1 MTPMRAA
8 AVALLVALALVTGCG
23 GTDIGAGPDS
33 SAGLLKPG
41 ALVYWQTVSDPDS
54 GQWEQA
60 EDLLDKFPDSEQWI
74 AELKKEIAAEG
85 VTWEADVKPALGSV
99 VDLAVYAQVG
109 DSPAVVGLTNPDD
122 KDKLLELVRK
132 LDAKSDEP
140 VVSRVVGDWVALSE
154 SQQAIDAALK
164 HEGGLAL
171 ADDETFK
178 SALEALPDD
187 ALSRVYLDPA
197 RAIELVGE
205 GPERDALDMLG
216 LDGLDFAGAW
226 AKAKEDGAELAL
238 ALRGEG
244 ADRLLGTGEPYASK
258 LLEKVPADAFAFLTS
273 QGGGLQGQLQGVRD
287 NPLFAMGLRELE
299 RETGIDIDEVVALL
313 EGEIAFYVRP
323 AAPLPEF
330 TLLLDA
336 EDAAQSRASVE
347 QILRV
352 AANELGGEVTE
363 DGDVTT
369 GRFDGFTVNVGSI
382 DGLVVVSTS
391 KAGITD
397 LQAAGDKLPDS
408 DRYDAALEAA
418 GAPDQYTGLAYVD
431 LTEVSEL
438 IRSYLGF
445 AGEEDELPPSV
456 SRNQEPLRSLVAYGT
471 EDGTLS
477 TFLAFLEID

>member
-1 MTPMRAA
+1 MRAA

-23 GTDIGAGPDS
+23 GTDVGAGPDS

-60 EDLLDKFPDSEQWI
+60 EDLLDKFPDGERWI

-99 VDLAVYAQVG
+99 VDLAVYPQVG
-109 DSPAVVGLTNPDD
+109 DSPAYVGLTNPDD

-132 LDAKSDEP
+132 LNAKSDAP

-164 HEGGLAL
+164 QEGGQAL
-171 ADDETFK
+171 ADDDTFK

-187 ALSRVYLDPA
+187 ALSRVYVDTA

-238 ALRGEG
+238 AVRGEG
-244 ADRLLGTGEPYASK
+244 ADGLLGTGEPYVSK
-258 LLEKVPADAFAFLTS
+258 LLDKVPEDAFAFLTF
-273 QGGGLQGQLQGVRD
+273 QGEGFAGQLEQLRGT
-287 NPLFAMGLRELE
+287 PWLAMVLRELE
-299 RETGIDIDEVVALL
+299 REAGIDLMELATLLDGEV
-313 EGEIAFYVRP
+313 AFFVRRGVP
-323 AAPLPEF
+323 TAEF
-330 TLLLDA
+330 TLLLDSN
-336 EDAAQSRASVE
+336 DPAAAKRSIEPLLRFVPDTFRITVE
-347 QILRV
+347 TLENI
-352 AANELGGEVTE
+352 
-363 DGDVTT
+363 
-369 GRFDGFTVNVGSI
+369 
-382 DGLVVVSTS
+382 VVVST
-391 KAGITD
+391 ALDPLED
-397 LQAAGDKLPDS
+397 LRGGTAKLADS
-408 DRYDAALEAA
+408 DRFKDALDAAGSPEE
-418 GAPDQYTGLAYVD
+418 YTGLAYVD
-431 LTEVSEL
+431 LSEASALIASFTDSEVV
-438 IRSYLGF
+438 R
-445 AGEEDELPPSV
+445 
-456 SRNQEPLRSLVAYGT
+456 RNLEPLRSLVAYGS